1 VNDDLLT
8 AAADLLREATSVVVL
23 TGAGVSAESGVSTFR
38 DAEDGLWAKYDPM
51 QLATIEAFH
60 ADPELVTRWYH
71 HRFEKCRHCEPNPGH
86 HALADMQLRYTQ
98 RGHRF
103 TLLTQNIDGLHQ
115 RAGSTDVVEFHGTIL
130 TWRCMDT
137 GEHYPMAEIDFSS
150 FPPMSPAG
158 GLLRPNVVW
167 FGEMLP
173 TDALAT
179 ADEVVSACDLF
190 ISVGTS
196 AVVYPA
202 AGYIEIARAR
212 GAKTIEINRDHTPM
226 SGRVDLSIRGLS
238 GEVLPQLVERAFA

>member
-1 VNDDLLT
+1 ML
-8 AAADLLREATSVVVL
+8 AEARSVVVI

-86 HALADMQLRYTQ
+86 HALAELQQ
-98 RGHRF
+98 RLTSSGGRF

-115 RAGSTDVVEFHGTIL
+115 KAGSTDVVELHGSIL
-130 TWRCMDT
+130 TWRCMET
-137 GEHYPMAEIDFSS
+137 GEHSSMDDIDFSS

-173 TDALAT
+173 MDALAK
-179 ADEVVSACDLF
+179 ADEAVAECDLF
-190 ISVGTS
+190 LSIGTS

-202 AGYIEIARAR
+202 AGYIDSARAR
-212 GAKTIEINRDHTPM
+212 GAKTIEINRDPTPI
-226 SGRVDLSIRGLS
+226 SGRVNLAILGRS
-238 GEVLPQLVERAFA
+238 GEVLPQLVNRAFEITQA